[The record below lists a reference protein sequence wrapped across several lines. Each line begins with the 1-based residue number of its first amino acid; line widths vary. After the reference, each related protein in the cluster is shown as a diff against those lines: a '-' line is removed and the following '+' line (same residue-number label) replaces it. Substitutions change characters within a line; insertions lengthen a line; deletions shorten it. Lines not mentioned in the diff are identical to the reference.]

1 MTEKILTLAKDLHAS
16 VVESTRHDEGG
27 GTVSGSIVPLSVVR
41 NSRSYIE
48 RIVYQVNGCYDS
60 GWYDA
65 CVVMI
70 RRLIET
76 LLIEAYENGGI
87 SEKIKSPSG
96 DFLPLKEIVSAA
108 LNESSFNLARGVRR
122 ALPRLKT
129 LGDKS
134 AHSRRFNA
142 HQRDLEQV
150 ASDVRDTVQELIY
163 VSGLK

>member
-1 MTEKILTLAKDLHAS
+1 MTERALTLARELHES
-16 VVESTRHDEGG
+16 VAVSTLHDEGG
-27 GTVSGSIVPLSVVR
+27 VTFSDSIVPRSVVR
-41 NSRSYIE
+41 NSRAYIE
-48 RIVYQVNGCYDS
+48 RIVCQVNGCYDS

-65 CVVMI
+65 CAVMI

-76 LLIEAYENGGI
+76 LLIEAFESAGI

-96 DFLPLKEIVSAA
+96 DFLPLAEIISAA
-108 LNESSFNLARGVRR
+108 VGEAGLNLGRGVRR
-122 ALPRLKT
+122 ALPRLKN

-150 ASDVRDTVQELIY
+150 ATDVRDTVQELLY
-163 VSGLK
+163 VADLK

>member
-1 MTEKILTLAKDLHAS
+1 MSD
-16 VVESTRHDEGG
+16 
-27 GTVSGSIVPLSVVR
+27 SIVPLSVVR
-41 NSRSYIE
+41 NSRAYIE

-65 CVVMI
+65 CAVMI

-76 LLIEAYENGGI
+76 LLIEAFENAGM

-96 DFLPLKEIVSAA
+96 DFLPLAEMVAA
-108 LNESSFNLARGVRR
+108 ATNEASFNLGRGVRR
-122 ALPRLKT
+122 ALPRLKN

-142 HQRDLEQV
+142 HQRDLQQL
-150 ASDVRDTVQELIY
+150 ASDVRDTVQELLY
-163 VSGLK
+163 VSDLR

>member
-1 MTEKILTLAKDLHAS
+1 MTEQTLILARELQAS
-16 VVESTRHDEGG
+16 VVASTRRDEGG
-27 GTVSGSIVPLSVVR
+27 VTASDSIVPLSVVR
-41 NSRSYIE
+41 NSRAYIE

-65 CVVMI
+65 CAVMI

-76 LLIEAYENGGI
+76 LLIEAFESAGI

-96 DFLPLKEIVSAA
+96 DFLPLAEIISVAVGDAS
-108 LNESSFNLARGVRR
+108 LNLGRGVRR
-122 ALPRLKT
+122 ALPRLKN

-150 ASDVRDTVQELIY
+150 ATEVRDTVQELLY
-163 VSGLK
+163 VSDLK